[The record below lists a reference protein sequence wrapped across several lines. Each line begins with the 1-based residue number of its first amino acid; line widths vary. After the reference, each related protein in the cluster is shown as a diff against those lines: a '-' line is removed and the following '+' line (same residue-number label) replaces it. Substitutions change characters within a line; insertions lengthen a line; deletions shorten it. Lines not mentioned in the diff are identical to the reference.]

1 MSEKKQNKGG
11 FGRFLTIF
19 IILIVV
25 SLVTGF
31 AISFLAE
38 LPEEINFLGDML
50 GVSDDIGIALSIALL
65 VLFLCLACWL
75 FSSTKTS
82 DTGLP
87 AQMTRGNYDVN
98 SDQKGSARWLTD
110 KEIDELMPKC
120 SYDEAY
126 NREINGFVLQTK
138 RIGNKTYANYK
149 GEYHCLILGTTGSG
163 KTAFFV
169 IPTMQLLGRSKTHP
183 SIVVTDP
190 KGELYHSQ
198 TKLYKANGYDIITIN
213 LREPLKKSNCWNPCY
228 MAYCEYQEALSQ
240 KSLIIRHT
248 DKLDSKHKLKVAG
261 NISDFKEVWFEFS
274 GYAFS
279 TLRDAMIEAE
289 RKTNSLKAKA
299 QESISDL
306 VDTVY
311 AESQR
316 KANDPYW
323 VKSGKSMVQGLL
335 LAMLEDS
342 EIKDLGIT
350 PQRFNLGTISS
361 ILSLRVDLLKS
372 YFNIRDSSSNAKR
385 IASSAIN
392 APESGT
398 RESIIS
404 TALAD
409 LTPFADP
416 DIQYITCN
424 NDIDFKD
431 IGRKPTVVFLIIPDE
446 KENRHVFASLFI
458 TQAYKALVELASGDE
473 GKNGKCPH
481 PVNFI
486 IDEFANMPVI
496 PGMDNKITVARSR
509 NISFMLIIQALSQL
523 NAKYTADVAK
533 IITGNCNTQ
542 VFLAGNDNETA
553 EYFSKLCGEKTTRE
567 KNVSV
572 GYDGK
577 ESISYTL
584 NSRALIK
591 PEELLTMPQ
600 GTAIVKL
607 LRQQPAKVHQVLFY
621 KDPSYI
627 MGEQKV
633 DTKWTPNVFAFDVDG
648 YYDIATRCKNDAMY
662 KIEHVNTYSL
672 KDESSEDDTSDTD
685 TSSSFG
691 SDSLFGDDDTSF
703 SNMEINKK
711 DPVKDDDFDIN
722 IDEWL
727 NNADLSWESL
737 FEDDNEKKPTE
748 PIATTAEIVNAAAE
762 NKNILTDENKTENI
776 NNMNEWIEMFGSR
789 TNSNNF

>member
-1 MSEKKQNKGG
+1 MNEKKEKKKGFLSTFLMLAIVSAGLG
-11 FGRFLTIF
+11 FGLAMFILTPQDLDFLSSFVDVYDTTATGTTLSGA
-19 IILIVV
+19 IL
-25 SLVTGF
+25 F
-31 AISFLAE
+31 
-38 LPEEINFLGDML
+38 
-50 GVSDDIGIALSIALL
+50 
-65 VLFLCLACWL
+65 FLCACWM
-75 FSSTKTS
+75 FAATKNDDGGTPS
-82 DTGLP
+82 
-87 AQMTRGNYDVN
+87 QMLKGDYNVN

-110 KEIDELMPKC
+110 KEIDTLFPKC
-120 SYDEAY
+120 SYDDAY
-126 NREINGFVLQTK
+126 KQKINGFVVQTK
-138 RIGNKTYANYK
+138 RIGGKTYANYRN
-149 GEYHCLILGTTGSG
+149 GYHCLIIGSTGSG
-163 KTAFFV
+163 KTIRFV
-169 IPTMQLLGRSKTHP
+169 IPTMQLLGRSQLHP

-198 TKLYKANGYDIITIN
+198 TKLYKANGYDIISIN

-228 MAYCEYQEALSQ
+228 MAYCEYQEALAQ
-240 KSLIIRHT
+240 KSLIKRHV
-248 DKLDSKHKLKVAG
+248 DKLDSYHKLQVAG
-261 NISDFKEVWFEFS
+261 SRSNFKEVWYEFS

-279 TLRDAMIEAE
+279 SLKDAMIEAE
-289 RKTNSLKAKA
+289 RKSNSLKAKA

-361 ILSLRVDLLKS
+361 ILSLRVELLKS

-424 NDIDFKD
+424 NDIDFKN
-431 IGRKPTVVFLIIPDE
+431 IGRRPTVVFLIIPDE

-458 TQAYKALVELASGDE
+458 TQAYKALVELASGPE
-473 GKNGKCPH
+473 GVNGACPH
-481 PVNFI
+481 PVDFM

-509 NISFMLIIQALSQL
+509 GISFMLIIQALSQL

-533 IITGNCNTQ
+533 IISSNCNMQ
-542 VFLAGNDNETA
+542 VFLASNDNETA
-553 EYFSKLCGEKTTRE
+553 EYFSKICGEKTTRE
-567 KNVSV
+567 KNISVSH
-572 GYDGK
+572 DGK
-577 ESISYTL
+577 ESTSYTL

-591 PEELLTMPQ
+591 PEELLTLPE
-600 GTAIVKL
+600 GTSIVKL
-607 LRQQPAKVHQVLFY
+607 LRQQPAKVHQVEY
-621 KDPSYI
+621 WKDPSYI
-627 MGEQKV
+627 MGEQKIS
-633 DTKWTPNVFAFDVDG
+633 TKWNPNVFTFDVDG
-648 YYDIATRCKNDAMY
+648 YYDIADRCRNDAMY
-662 KIEHVNTYSL
+662 KIDTVKTFTL
-672 KDESSEDDTSDTD
+672 KAQQLDEDDDDNDTFSGF
-685 TSSSFG
+685 SSSG
-691 SDSLFGDDDTSF
+691 SDDTSF
-703 SNMEINKK
+703 TKMETKK
-711 DPVKDDDFDIN
+711 SDDDFDID
-722 IDEWL
+722 IDDWL
-727 NNADLSWESL
+727 NNADLSWDSL
-737 FEDDNEKKPTE
+737 FEDNDEKKPTQ
-748 PIATTAEIVNAAAE
+748 PIATTADIVNAAAE
-762 NKNILTDENKTENI
+762 NKNILTDENKSEDIT
-776 NNMNEWIEMFGSR
+776 NMQEWIDMFGTR
-789 TNSNNF
+789 NNTNAF

>member
-1 MSEKKQNKGG
+1 MKEEKNKG
-11 FGRFLTIF
+11 FGYFLKIM
-19 IILIVV
+19 IILIIV
-25 SLVTGF
+25 SLGFGFGVTYF
-31 AISFLAE
+31 VE
-38 LPEEINFLGDML
+38 LPFEINFLEQVM
-50 GVSDDIGIALSIALL
+50 DIGDDMASSAISLSAIFL
-65 VLFLCLACWL
+65 VLCLFVWMFAA
-75 FSSTKTS
+75 TKNS
-82 DTGLP
+82 DTGTP
-87 AQMTRGNYDVN
+87 RQMINGDYDVA

-110 KEIDELMPKC
+110 KEIDMLMPKC
-120 SYDEAY
+120 SYDDAH
-126 NREINGFVLQTK
+126 NHAINGFVLQTK

-169 IPTMQLLGRSKTHP
+169 IPTMQLLARSSLHP

-190 KGELYHSQ
+190 KGELYQSQ
-198 TKLYKANGYDIITIN
+198 TKLYKMKGYKIISIN

-228 MAYCEYQEALSQ
+228 MAYCEYQEAISQ
-240 KSLIIRHT
+240 KALIKRHV
-248 DKLDSKHKLKVAG
+248 DKLEAYPRLKIAG
-261 NISDFKEVWFEFS
+261 NRMDFKEVWFEFS

-279 TLRDAMIEAE
+279 NMRDAMVEAE
-289 RKTNSLKAKA
+289 RKSNSLKAKA
-299 QESISDL
+299 QESINDL

-350 PQRFNLGTISS
+350 PERFNLGTISS
-361 ILSLRVDLLKS
+361 ILSLRVELLKS

-431 IGRKPTVVFLIIPDE
+431 IGRRATVVFLIIPDE

-473 GKNGKCPH
+473 GKGGKCPH

-572 GYDGK
+572 GHDGK

-607 LRQQPAKVHQVLFY
+607 LRQQPAKMHQVLFY
-621 KDPSYI
+621 KDPSYLK
-627 MGEQKV
+627 GEQEV
-633 DTKWTPNVFAFDVDG
+633 DVKWNPNIFTFDVDG
-648 YYDIATRCKNDAMY
+648 YYDIAIRCEHDAKY
-662 KIEHVNTYSL
+662 KLNHVDVYSL
-672 KDESSEDDTSDTD
+672 LKKNEDDDEDDDTSTFKPKSKKD
-685 TSSSFG
+685 
-691 SDSLFGDDDTSF
+691 DSDDDTSF
-703 SNMEINKK
+703 SNMEIDNL
-711 DPVKDDDFDIN
+711 DMDI
-722 IDEWL
+722 DSWL
-727 NNADLSWESL
+727 NDADLSWDSL
-737 FEDDNEKKPTE
+737 FDDDDKPKE
-748 PIATTAEIVNAAAE
+748 EIATTADIVNAAAE
-762 NKNILTDENKTENI
+762 NKEILTEENTVENI
-776 NNMNEWIEMFGSR
+776 TTINDWMEMFDTRSN
-789 TNSNNF
+789 TNQ

>member
-1 MSEKKQNKGG
+1 MSEKKQKKKG
-11 FGRFLTIF
+11 FGHFLKILLILLILSAIVGFVAAPFIDLGEFNFATQLLGEDIDPSISEALTIGA
-19 IILIVV
+19 IML
-25 SLVTGF
+25 F
-31 AISFLAE
+31 A
-38 LPEEINFLGDML
+38 
-50 GVSDDIGIALSIALL
+50 
-65 VLFLCLACWL
+65 CLMIWM
-75 FSSTKTS
+75 FSATKNADSGT
-82 DTGLP
+82 P
-87 AQMTRGNYDVN
+87 RQMTNGSYDVN

-110 KEIDELMPKC
+110 KEIDTLFPKVA
-120 SYDEAY
+120 YDDAY
-126 NREINGFVLQTK
+126 RQEINGFVVQTR
-138 RIGNKTYANYK
+138 RIGGKTYANYRS
-149 GEYHCLILGTTGSG
+149 GYHCLILGSTGSG
-163 KTAFFV
+163 KTIRFV
-169 IPTMQLLGRSKTHP
+169 IPTMQLLGRSKLHP

-198 TKLYKANGYDIITIN
+198 TKLYKANGYDVVSIN
-213 LREPLKKSNCWNPCY
+213 LREPLKKSSCWNPCY
-228 MAYCEYQEALSQ
+228 MAYCEYQEGIQQ
-240 KSLIIRHT
+240 KKLIKRHT
-248 DKLDSKHKLKVAG
+248 DKLDAHPKLQIAGSKDA
-261 NISDFKEVWFEFS
+261 FREVWFEFN

-279 TLRDAMIEAE
+279 NIRDAMVEAE
-289 RKTNSLKAKA
+289 RKTLSLKSKA

-342 EIKDLGIT
+342 EIEDLGIT
-350 PQRFNLGTISS
+350 AERFNLGTISS

-424 NDIDFKD
+424 NDIDFKN
-431 IGRKPTVVFLIIPDE
+431 IGRRPTVVFLIIPDE

-458 TQAYKALVELASGDE
+458 TQAYKALVELASGPE
-473 GKNGKCPH
+473 GKKGACPH

-509 NISFMLIIQALSQL
+509 GISFMLIIQALPQL

-533 IITGNCNTQ
+533 IISSNCNMQ
-542 VFLAGNDNETA
+542 VFLASNDNETA
-553 EYFSKLCGEKTTRE
+553 EYFSKICGEKTTRE
-567 KNVSV
+567 KNVSINP
-572 GYDGK
+572 DGK
-577 ESISYTL
+577 ESISYSL

-591 PEELLTMPQ
+591 PEELLTLSE
-600 GTAIVKL
+600 GTSIVKL
-607 LRQQPAKVHQVLFY
+607 LRQQPAKLNQVEY
-621 KDPSYI
+621 WKDPSYI
-627 MGEQKV
+627 MGEQNV
-633 DTKWTPNVFAFDVDG
+633 ETKWNPNVFTFDVDG
-648 YYDIATRCKNDAMY
+648 YYDIALRCQNDAMY
-662 KIEHVNTYSL
+662 KINHVTTYTL
-672 KDESSEDDTSDTD
+672 IENKDDDDDDTD
-685 TSSSFG
+685 TSTFKSG
-691 SDSLFGDDDTSF
+691 SGDDSSSDTSE
-703 SNMEINKK
+703 SNMEINNF
-711 DPVKDDDFDIN
+711 DDLDI
-722 IDEWL
+722 DDWL
-727 NNADLSWESL
+727 NDAELSWDSL

-748 PIATTAEIVNAAAE
+748 PIATTADIVNAAAE
-762 NKNILTDENKTENI
+762 NKQVATAENKVDNI
-776 NNMNEWIEMFGSR
+776 ATINDWSQIFTNN
-789 TNSNNF
+789 NNL

>member
-1 MSEKKQNKGG
+1 MSDKNTKKSG
-11 FGRFLTIF
+11 FGKYLIIFLILVGISVAVGFILPSVVDVPSELNVLGDLLGLDESFGISLTISV
-19 IILIVV
+19 ILTFSMLAIWM
-25 SLVTGF
+25 F
-31 AISFLAE
+31 A
-38 LPEEINFLGDML
+38 
-50 GVSDDIGIALSIALL
+50 
-65 VLFLCLACWL
+65 
-75 FSSTKTS
+75 STKSS
-82 DTGLP
+82 DTGVP
-87 AQMTRGNYDVN
+87 RNMTQGDYDVK

-110 KEIDELMPKC
+110 REVDTLFTRC
-120 SYDEAY
+120 SYDEAHSKD
-126 NREINGFVLQTK
+126 INGFVVQTK
-138 RIGNKTYANYK
+138 RIGHKTYANYK
-149 GEYHCLILGTTGSG
+149 GEYHCLIIGSTGSG
-163 KTAFFV
+163 KTIRFV
-169 IPTMQLLGRSKTHP
+169 IPTMQLLGRSRLHP

-198 TKLYKANGYDIITIN
+198 TRLYKANGYDIISIN
-213 LREPLKKSNCWNPCY
+213 LREPLKKSSCWNPCH
-228 MAYCEYQEALSQ
+228 MAYCEYQEAIEQ
-240 KSLIIRHT
+240 KSLIKRHT
-248 DKLDSKHKLKVAG
+248 DKLESYPRLKLTSSKEYY
-261 NISDFKEVWFEFS
+261 KEVWFEFG

-279 TLRDAMIEAE
+279 NARDAMIEAE
-289 RKTNSLKAKA
+289 RRTNSLKAKA
-299 QESISDL
+299 QESINDL

-350 PQRFNLGTISS
+350 SSRFNLGTVSS

-385 IASSAIN
+385 IASAAIN

-424 NDIDFKD
+424 NDIDFKN

-458 TQAYKALVELASGDE
+458 TQAYKSLVELASGPE
-473 GKNGKCPH
+473 GKNGACPH

-486 IDEFANMPVI
+486 VDEFANMPVI

-509 NISFMLIIQALSQL
+509 GISFMLIIQALSQL

-533 IITGNCNTQ
+533 IISSNCNMQ
-542 VFLAGNDNETA
+542 VFLASNDNETA
-553 EYFSKLCGEKTTRE
+553 EYFSKICGEKTTRE
-567 KNVSV
+567 KNISV

-591 PEELLTMPQ
+591 PEELLTLPE
-600 GTAIVKL
+600 GTSIVKL
-607 LRQQPAKVHQVLFY
+607 LRQQPAKLHQVKFWE
-621 KDPSYI
+621 DPSYI
-627 MGEQKV
+627 KGEQKV
-633 DTKWTPNVFAFDVDG
+633 DIKWNPNVFTFDVDG
-648 YYDIATRCKNDAMY
+648 YYDIAIRCKNDAMY
-662 KIEHVNTYSL
+662 KLEHVDVYSL
-672 KDESSEDDTSDTD
+672 LDKDSVDESFSSGKNTSFDDDD
-685 TSSSFG
+685 DDDDDSSFM
-691 SDSLFGDDDTSF
+691 LKETK
-703 SNMEINKK
+703 KK
-711 DPVKDDDFDIN
+711 DDFDDIN
-722 IDEWL
+722 IDDWL
-727 NNADLSWESL
+727 NDADLSWESL
-737 FEDDNEKKPTE
+737 FEDDDVKKPTE
-748 PIATTAEIVNAAAE
+748 EIATTADIVNAAAE
-762 NKNILTDENKTENI
+762 NQNILNDENVVENI
-776 NNMNEWIEMFGSR
+776 STINDWMDMFN
-789 TNSNNF
+789 TKNNSNNF

>member
-1 MSEKKQNKGG
+1 MSEKKEKKNG
-11 FGRFLTIF
+11 FKRFLIIF
-19 IILIVV
+19 TVL
-25 SLVTGF
+25 L
-31 AISFLAE
+31 AISLGIGYVVPYVIDVPDAFNILGQVLE
-38 LPEEINFLGDML
+38 LDAQT
-50 GVSDDIGIALSIALL
+50 GIPLSIAA
-65 VLFLCLACWL
+65 LCMFTMLAIWL
-75 FSSTKTS
+75 FSSTKNS
-82 DTGLP
+82 DSGVP
-87 AQMTRGNYDVN
+87 QNMTRGNYDVK

-110 KEIDELMPKC
+110 KEIDTLMPKC
-120 SYDEAY
+120 SYDEAH
-126 NREINGFVLQTK
+126 NKAINGFVLQTK

-149 GEYHCLILGTTGSG
+149 DEYHCLILGTTGSG

-169 IPTMQLLGRSKTHP
+169 IPTMQLLGRSKLHP

-190 KGELYHSQ
+190 KGELYQSQ
-198 TKLYKANGYDIITIN
+198 TKLYKANGYDIISIN

-228 MAYCEYQEALSQ
+228 MAYCEYQEALEQ
-240 KSLIIRHT
+240 KSLIKRHT
-248 DKLDSKHKLKVAG
+248 DKLENHPRLKLTLPK
-261 NISDFKEVWFEFS
+261 DQYKEVWFEFN
-274 GYAFS
+274 GYAFANA
-279 TLRDAMIEAE
+279 RDAMVEAE
-289 RKTNSLKAKA
+289 RKSNSLKAKA

-350 PQRFNLGTISS
+350 ASRFNLGTISS
-361 ILSLRVDLLKS
+361 ILSLRVELLKS

-385 IASSAIN
+385 IASAAIN

-424 NDIDFKD
+424 NDIEFKN

-473 GKNGKCPH
+473 GKGGKCPH

-523 NAKYTADVAK
+523 NAKYTADIAK

-572 GYDGK
+572 GPDGK

-591 PEELLTMPQ
+591 PEELLTMPK

-621 KDPSYI
+621 NDPSYI
-627 MGEQKV
+627 KGEQKV
-633 DTKWTPNVFAFDVDG
+633 DAKWNPNIFTFDVDG
-648 YYDIATRCKNDAMY
+648 YYDIAIRCKNDAMY
-662 KIEHVNTYSL
+662 KLEHVNTYSL
-672 KDESSEDDTSDTD
+672 LEKTEDD
-685 TSSSFG
+685 SSS
-691 SDSLFGDDDTSF
+691 STNKNNLFDDDDDDDDSSF
-703 SNMEINKK
+703 MLKETKKK
-711 DPVKDDDFDIN
+711 DDIDDIN
-722 IDEWL
+722 IDDWL

-737 FEDDNEKKPTE
+737 FEDDDVNKPTE
-748 PIATTAEIVNAAAE
+748 ELATTADIVNAAAE
-762 NKNILTDENKTENI
+762 NQNVLTEENTVENI
-776 NNMNEWIEMFGSR
+776 STINDWLEMFNTKNN
-789 TNSNNF
+789 TNNI